1 MGQTMDFKFFQ
12 KPKPKGNIYLSFNMD
27 QILIVVLR
35 YKQFHN
41 FSIIGNDTFF
51 DVVNVPIN
59 GFMRINTWR
68 NYDLNVPHMIEIDY
82 SVIETNTTARQ
93 YTFRM
98 ETDEFLSLIDTTR
111 V

>member
-1 MGQTMDFKFFQ
+1 MNFKFFQ
-12 KPKPKGNIYLSFNMD
+12 KPNPKGNTYLSFNMD
-27 QILIVVLR
+27 EILIVVLR

-41 FSIIGNDTFF
+41 VSIIGIDTPF

-59 GFMRINTWR
+59 GFMRINGWR
-68 NYDLNVPHMIEIDY
+68 SYDLNVPHMIEIDY
-82 SVIETNTTARQ
+82 SVIETNTTSRN

-98 ETDEFLSLIDTTR
+98 ASDEFLSRFDTTR